1 MEQRLGPYPS
11 PAARRQWAANDASP
25 MTALVSGEITANVT
39 GAPLGAA
46 NVGGRVSNVWLS
58 VGKSGKDDVD
68 TLSLTV
74 DVKINGTSCLSTAP
88 VIAHVSGEASINK
101 TTKVSG
107 AGITQAVMN
116 SSNNDVSPGDM
127 LTYDLTLNRTTPT
140 SEMQNMAVVVEFE
153 PT

>member
-107 AGITQAVMN
+107 AGITQSVMD
-116 SSNNDVSPGDM
+116 SSNNGVSPGDM